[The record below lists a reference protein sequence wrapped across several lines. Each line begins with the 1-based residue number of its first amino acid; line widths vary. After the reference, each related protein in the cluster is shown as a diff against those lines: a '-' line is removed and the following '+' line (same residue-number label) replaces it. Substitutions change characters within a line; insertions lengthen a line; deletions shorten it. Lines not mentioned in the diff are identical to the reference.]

1 MEIFILSNWDILL
14 RLLIALVLSGLMGV
28 ERTMAG
34 KMAGLRT
41 YALVGLGSTL
51 FIIISISVASATY
64 NIEGFNFDPLRVAA
78 QVVLGVGFL
87 GGGLIIF
94 HESGLHGLTTAA
106 GLWVAAG
113 VGVACGFG
121 LYLPAILA
129 TFFSVFIFNIL
140 WLLEEKFLKKDFF
153 KSYKSMNNG

>member
-1 MEIFILSNWDILL
+1 MALL
-14 RLLIALVLSGLMGV
+14 LSGLMGV

-41 YALVGLGSTL
+41 YSLVGLGASL
-51 FIIISISVASATY
+51 FIVVSISVASSFY
-64 NIEGFNFDPLRVAA
+64 NLEAFSFDPLRVAA

-113 VGVACGFG
+113 VGMACGFG
-121 LYLPAILA
+121 LYFPAFLA
-129 TFFSVFIFNIL
+129 TFFSIFIFNIL
-140 WLLEEKFLKKDFF
+140 WLIEERFLKKSFL
-153 KSYKSMNNG
+153 KNYKKHG